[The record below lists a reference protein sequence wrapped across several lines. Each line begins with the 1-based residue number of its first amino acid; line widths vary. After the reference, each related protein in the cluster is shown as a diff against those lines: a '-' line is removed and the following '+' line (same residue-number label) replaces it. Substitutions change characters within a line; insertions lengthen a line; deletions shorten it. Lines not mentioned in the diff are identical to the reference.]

1 MNQILSVEPPQP
13 KKQKE
18 KKQKV
23 NNSYNSYNSSGP
35 IEIDKIARFFA
46 IVLIVF
52 GIIMV
57 GSGSYS
63 MYKGSQVGNTQVKPT
78 IHVEEISETQLNLQI
93 THNSPLRRVTYNW
106 NSEEQVELD
115 ASGKRSVEQT
125 IEIPTGE
132 NTLNIYAVDQQGKE
146 TNLSRIYTRQGDI
159 VINFEVEGSNLKVTA
174 NGINQ
179 LSYMTYRWDENE
191 EQRIDINNI
200 STEQLIEIPMGQ
212 HTLTVSVVDVNNV
225 AETKEQE
232 VKGVTKPT
240 VEITT
245 DGSANFVIR
254 ASDDEGLTRIE
265 VTIDEDE
272 NQKYLINLEE
282 VYPSVDDRK
291 QFEYS
296 MFPLHDGENKIEV
309 TAYNESGVSETSRAL
324 VNK

>member
-1 MNQILSVEPPQP
+1 MNQILSVEPPKP
-13 KKQKE
+13 RKE

-23 NNSYNSYNSSGP
+23 NNSYNSYKSSGP
-35 IEIDKIARFFA
+35 IEIEKIARFFA

-63 MYKGSQVGNTQVKPT
+63 MYKGSQVGNSQINPT
-78 IHVEEISETQLNLQI
+78 INVEEISETQLNIQI

-106 NSEEQVELD
+106 NSEEQVELE

-146 TNLSRIYTRQGDI
+146 TNYSRVYTRQGDI

-191 EQRIDINNI
+191 EQRIDINNMT
-200 STEQLIEIPMGQ
+200 TEQLIEIPMGQ
-212 HTLTVSVVDVNNV
+212 HTLTVSVVDVNNNT
-225 AETKEQE
+225 ETKEIE
-232 VKGVTKPT
+232 VQGVTKPKLE
-240 VEITT
+240 VAP
-245 DGSANFVIR
+245 DASGNNFVVTM
-254 ASDDEGLTRIE
+254 SDEQGLEKVEFIINETK
-265 VTIDEDE
+265 
-272 NQKYLINLEE
+272 KYRVMLDGKTEHEFSYPLEE
-282 VYPSVDDRK
+282 
-291 QFEYS
+291 
-296 MFPLHDGENKIEV
+296 GENKLNV
-309 TAYNESGVSETSRAL
+309 TVYNTSGVTENRKVKIT
-324 VNK
+324 K

>member
-63 MYKGSQVGNTQVKPT
+63 MYKGSQIGNTQVKPT
-78 IHVEEISETQLNLQI
+78 IYVEEISETQLNIQV

-159 VINFEVEGSNLKVTA
+159 AINFEVEGSNLKVTA

-191 EQRIDINNI
+191 EQRIDINNM

-212 HTLTVSVVDVNNV
+212 HTLTVSVVDINNNT
-225 AETKEQE
+225 ETKEQE

-240 VEITT
+240 VTINRTEN
-245 DGSANFVIR
+245 NFVIN
-254 ASDDEGLTRIE
+254 ASDEEGLTRIE
-265 VTIDEDE
+265 VRVDQDDNQQFLID
-272 NQKYLINLEE
+272 LEK
-282 VYPSVDDRK
+282 VYPNVEDRK

-296 MFPLHDGENKIEV
+296 GFALHDGRNTLEV
-309 TAYNESGVSETSRAL
+309 TVYNVNGVSEEAGVL

>member
-1 MNQILSVEPPQP
+1 MNQILSVEPPKP
-13 KKQKE
+13 RKE

-23 NNSYNSYNSSGP
+23 NNSYNSYKSSGP
-35 IEIDKIARFFA
+35 IEIEKIARFFA

-63 MYKGSQVGNTQVKPT
+63 MYKGSQVGNSQAKPT
-78 IHVEEISETQLNLQI
+78 IYVEE
-93 THNSPLRRVTYNW
+93 
-106 NSEEQVELD
+106 VELE

-146 TNLSRIYTRQGDI
+146 TNYSRVYTRQGDI

-191 EQRIDINNI
+191 EQRIDINNMT
-200 STEQLIEIPMGQ
+200 TEQLIEIPMGQ
-212 HTLTVSVVDVNNV
+212 HTLTVSVVDVNNNT
-225 AETKEQE
+225 ETKEQE

-240 VEITT
+240 VTINRTEN
-245 DGSANFVIR
+245 NFVIN
-254 ASDDEGLTRIE
+254 ASDEEGITRIE
-265 VTIDEDE
+265 VRVDQDDNQQFLID
-272 NQKYLINLEE
+272 LEK
-282 VYPSVDDRK
+282 VYPNVEDRK

-296 MFPLHDGENKIEV
+296 GFALHDGRNTLEV
-309 TAYNESGVSETSRAL
+309 TVYNVNGVSEEAGVL